1 MPIPQINEATLHR
14 YTNAQSFKR
23 GEDYYRAG
31 AVVNLTQRGHR
42 IQAEVEGNDAQPYR
56 VILDFDAGGVTSAHC
71 TCAYSFE
78 GWCKHIVATLLNC
91 LHQPEVIEERPS
103 LERLLDRLNHQQTQ
117 LLLQSLVAEQPE
129 LIEVIDR
136 HVSLLTAPV
145 PPKQPTKAPRRTNID
160 PTPFRRQVR
169 QILREAMHYFE
180 EGLEDDPL
188 TENLLDVIQTA
199 QEFIEQGDG
208 NSAIVILQAITEACV
223 ENWEDVADYGADN
236 DEIVAV
242 LDAAMTEAIL
252 SAFLTPE
259 QQVDLRTNLSAWQDE
274 WDGNFAMSLEAL
286 HQGWDYPPLQQV
298 LQGNITNSGA
308 WESEPPAYA
317 DELARIRLQILERQQ
332 RYQEYLALAQA
343 EGQTQQYLTMLGR
356 LGRVEEAM
364 GAAKNQMTSLE
375 QAFALAKTLREQG
388 ALEQALEIAQA
399 GLTLPGN
406 SRYEPAIWTSDL
418 ALGLGKHQTA
428 LNARV
433 IAFKAQPSF
442 KDYRQVEDLAGTAW
456 STVKADMLAT
466 LRASPSWEM
475 EQAKVDIF
483 LHEGLLDDA
492 IDTVS
497 EQSAYNSQLIHRVM
511 AAAITQRPDW
521 VIDNARR
528 RAESIMDA
536 GKAQF
541 YDDVVG
547 WLRKVREAYLQSHR
561 QLEWS
566 KYRAQ
571 LLQTHAR
578 KYKLMAMLKQ
588 RDLE

>member
-1 MPIPQINEATLHR
+1 MPIPKINEATLHR

-42 IQAEVEGNDAQPYR
+42 LQAEVEGNDAQPYR
-56 VILDFDAGGVTSAHC
+56 ITLDFDAGGVTSAHC

-78 GWCKHIVATLLNC
+78 GWCKHIVATLLTC

-136 HVSLLTAPV
+136 HV
-145 PPKQPTKAPRRTNID
+145 
-160 PTPFRRQVR
+160 
-169 QILREAMHYFE
+169 
-180 EGLEDDPL
+180 
-188 TENLLDVIQTA
+188 
-199 QEFIEQGDG
+199 
-208 NSAIVILQAITEACV
+208 
-223 ENWEDVADYGADN
+223 

-252 SAFLTPE
+252 SAELTPE

-308 WESEPPAYA
+308 WESEPPDYA

-375 QAFALAKTLREQG
+375 EAFALAKTLREQG
-388 ALEQALEIAQA
+388 ALEQALEIAQT

-406 SRYEPAIWTSDL
+406 YRYDPATWTSDL

-428 LNARV
+428 LDARV
-433 IAFKAQPSF
+433 MAFKARPSF
-442 KDYRQVEDLAGTAW
+442 KDYRLVEDLAGTAW

-466 LRASPSWEM
+466 LRASPRWETQ
-475 EQAKVDIF
+475 QAKVDIF

-492 IDTVS
+492 ITTVS
-497 EQSAYNSQLIHRVM
+497 GQSAYNSQLIHRVM
-511 AAAITQRPDW
+511 AATITQRPDW

-541 YDDVVG
+541 YDDAVG
-547 WLRKVREAYLQSHR
+547 WLRKVRDAYLQSHR
-561 QLEWS
+561 QSEWS
-566 KYRAQ
+566 TYRTH
-571 LLQTHAR
+571 LMQTHAR